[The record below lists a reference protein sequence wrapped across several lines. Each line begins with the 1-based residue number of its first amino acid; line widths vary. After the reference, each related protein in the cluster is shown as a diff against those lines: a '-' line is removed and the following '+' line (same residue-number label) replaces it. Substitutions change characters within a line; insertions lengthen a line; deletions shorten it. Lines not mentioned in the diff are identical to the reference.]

1 MTKSE
6 YFETKV
12 KCKKLKSQV
21 QDFELGFK
29 PFDEEKL
36 YDIWKKYQ
44 ALPEPQK
51 QAVRAQWDEYY
62 EAVRGG
68 YFGQKAREASQLMK
82 SGQTEKLKEL
92 VAEVKY
98 TDNKLKTPSSIDPEE
113 LERKM
118 WPYFNGLSTIK
129 KWEDLLEQYGPLYES
144 KRSLQSMDL

>member
-1 MTKSE
+1 MTKTE

-36 YDIWKKYQ
+36 YDVWKKYQ
-44 ALPEPQK
+44 ALSEPQK
-51 QAVRAQWDEYY
+51 QALRRQWDEYY
-62 EAVRGG
+62 EAARGG

-98 TDNKLKTPSSIDPEE
+98 TDNKLKKPSSIDPDE

-118 WPYFNGLSTIK
+118 WPYFNAITTVK
-129 KWEDLLEQYGPLYES
+129 KWDELLEQYAPLYES
-144 KRSLQSMDL
+144 KKSQVEMNL